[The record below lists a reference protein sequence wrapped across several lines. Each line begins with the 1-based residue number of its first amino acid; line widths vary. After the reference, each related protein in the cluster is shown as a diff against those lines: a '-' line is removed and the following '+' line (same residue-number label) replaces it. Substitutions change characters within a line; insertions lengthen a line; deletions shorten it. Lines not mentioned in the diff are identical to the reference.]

1 MDSDP
6 VSAISPPCQRS
17 VRFGLLVSSARG
29 VSALH
34 TDHPPT
40 RKRAILLAVVV
51 IVVLIILIGWAAYHA
66 FFVVAEAVPS

>member
-1 MDSDP
+1 M
-6 VSAISPPCQRS
+6 
-17 VRFGLLVSSARG
+17 
-29 VSALH
+29 LH

-51 IVVLIILIGWAAYHA
+51 IVVLIILIGWATYHA